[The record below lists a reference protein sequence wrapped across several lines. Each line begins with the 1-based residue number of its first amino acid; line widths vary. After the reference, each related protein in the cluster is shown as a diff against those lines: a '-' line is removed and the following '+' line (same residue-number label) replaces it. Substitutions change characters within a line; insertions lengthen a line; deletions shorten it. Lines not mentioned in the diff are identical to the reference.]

1 MVSFEDDV
9 NKWLHC
15 NVCAYK
21 LSAAMP
27 VCVFLCVYTL
37 QMTYRDLLQ
46 RTLTIFQPQSFIVT
60 FFTNEASE
68 WVVGRASS
76 EYFVSKLGQCNC
88 GNSEVA
94 ILKW

>member
-1 MVSFEDDV
+1 MFAELFLSVLKIV
-9 NKWLHC
+9 WTKLPLLHY

-21 LSAAMP
+21 LFAVMP
-27 VCVFLCVYTL
+27 VCVFCCVYTL

-68 WVVGRASS
+68 WVVGGAS
-76 EYFVSKLGQCNC
+76 L
-88 GNSEVA
+88 
-94 ILKW
+94 